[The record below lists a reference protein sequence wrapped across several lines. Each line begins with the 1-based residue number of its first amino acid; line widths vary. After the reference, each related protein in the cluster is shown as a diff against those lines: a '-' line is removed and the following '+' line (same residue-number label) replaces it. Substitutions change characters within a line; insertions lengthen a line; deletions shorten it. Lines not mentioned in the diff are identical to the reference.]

1 MYVLLKSD
9 PIMIVMCSVNRQDD
23 NEKGTMHKVCFVMF
37 SILAFLLVIV
47 TDLIVFILFL
57 R

>member
-1 MYVLLKSD
+1 
-9 PIMIVMCSVNRQDD
+9 MIVMCSVNRQDD